1 MLELKLLDLN
11 ALVAGLNNMLRRLIS
26 EDIELSTALEPSL
39 CMVKADP
46 SQLAQ
51 VIINLAV
58 NARDAMPGGGEL
70 AIHTRNVNL
79 DERYVRTHPGVVP
92 GGYVML
98 EVSDTGRGMSADT
111 QAHIFEPF
119 FTTKEVG
126 KGTGLGLSAVHG
138 IVKQSGGH
146 IEVQSAEGK
155 GTTFRIYLPA
165 AEQKARPASRGV
177 GQASSQTDRQD
188 AGPTKETV
196 LVVEDE
202 EGVLELVREVL
213 EMEGY
218 TVLVA
223 KHGAEALRIAGA
235 HEGPIELL
243 FTDIVMPEM
252 NGTEL
257 AKQLRR
263 SRPEIKLLFASGYT
277 DYAAFR
283 NDAASAGAAFIQ
295 KPISAGTLTSKVREV
310 LDAE

>member
-1 MLELKLLDLN
+1 
-11 ALVAGLNNMLRRLIS
+11 MLRRLIS
-26 EDIELSTALEPSL
+26 EDTKLTAALEPSL
-39 CMVKADP
+39 RMVLADP

-70 AIHTRNVNL
+70 AIHTDNVRL
-79 DERYVRTHPGVVP
+79 DERYARTHPGVAP

-126 KGTGLGLSAVHG
+126 KGAGLGLSAVHG

-146 IEVQSAEGK
+146 MEVQSAEGK

-165 AEQKARPASRGV
+165 AEQKARPAHATGARPAAPKG
-177 GQASSQTDRQD
+177 
-188 AGPTKETV
+188 KETV

-213 EMEGY
+213 ESDGY
-218 TVLVA
+218 TVLAA
-223 KHGAEALRIAGA
+223 KHGAEALRMAGA
-235 HEGPIELL
+235 HQGPIQLL
-243 FTDIVMPEM
+243 FTDVVMPEM
-252 NGTEL
+252 NGMEL
-257 AKQLRR
+257 ARQLRR

-283 NDAASAGAAFIQ
+283 NDAAAAGAAFIQ
-295 KPISAGTLTSKVREV
+295 KPISPGSLTSKVREV
-310 LDAE
+310 LDG